1 MAPRRYNLGKRATV
15 VEETRRR
22 ILDAIVGL
30 HAEKGV
36 LGTSFDDIARRA
48 DVALGTVQ
56 RHFPSL
62 DDIVRA
68 CGPRIVE
75 ITRPPNPP
83 ISSGQYSLSQQIK
96 TLVQELFGFYERV
109 APWLEVGRC
118 ERKKLPVLDAGVRH
132 LEERL
137 EATVRESL
145 RPSVIDQRTLKIV
158 TALTDFYVWKSLSD
172 RGLREEAADLISDI
186 LLYWLRG
193 TVVED
198 KDRTSSPSPTST
210 ITPGRTL

>member
-1 MAPRRYNLGKRATV
+1 MAPRRYNLGRRAAT

-22 ILDAIVGL
+22 IVEAIINL

-36 LGTSFDDIARRA
+36 LGTSLEDIARRA

-62 DDIVRA
+62 DDVVRA
-68 CGPRIVE
+68 CGPRITQ
-75 ITRPPNPP
+75 ITRPPNPE
-83 ISSGQYSLSQQIK
+83 IFSGQDALSNRIK
-96 TLVQELFGFYERV
+96 TLVQELFAFYERA

-118 ERKKLPVLDAGVRH
+118 ERKKLPVLDEGVRH
-132 LEERL
+132 LEELL
-137 EATVRESL
+137 EGTVREGL
-145 RPSVIDQRTLKIV
+145 RPSITDERTLKVI

-172 RGLREEAADLISDI
+172 RGMRDKAAALISDV
-186 LLYWLRG
+186 LLLWLG
-193 TVVED
+193 GAVLQDED
-198 KDRTSSPSPTST
+198 RRLGRSPTSS